1 MGTAMLA
8 ANVASLRHDS
18 ELGAETK
25 PGTRCENYVLLH
37 AQTFVF
43 LLFSH
48 GQLQNLLLNGAVANS
63 ALATRFELGFERSK
77 HTKTRL
83 KKKRYLLGQ
92 STPLSHSVLHT
103 QCYTLSLII
112 FHC

>member
-1 MGTAMLA
+1 MSIKATTTITITRTTMGTAMLA
-8 ANVASLRHDS
+8 ANVASLRYDS

-48 GQLQNLLLNGAVANS
+48 G
-63 ALATRFELGFERSK
+63 
-77 HTKTRL
+77 
-83 KKKRYLLGQ
+83 
-92 STPLSHSVLHT
+92 
-103 QCYTLSLII
+103 
-112 FHC
+112 